1 MSKSTSEM
9 WDNRYSDEAFVYG
22 IKPNEFLKEEL
33 LKLKTGKVL
42 LPAEGEGRN
51 AVFAARNNW
60 TVVAFDLSEQGKLK
74 AMGLAEKHQVK
85 INYHIAGFEEFSF
98 DEEAFDCIALIY
110 AHVPGHKR
118 KQYHRMMMRYLKPG
132 GIMLLEGFSKQQL
145 GNKSGGP
152 GQLEMLFSRTDLLD
166 DFSELEIVK
175 IEELDVDLNEGDL
188 HKGKASVIRYIGK
201 K

>member
-1 MSKSTSEM
+1 MTKSGSEM
-9 WDNRYSDEAFVYG
+9 WDKRYSDETFAYG
-22 IKPNEFLKEEL
+22 IEPNEFFKDEL

-60 TVVAFDLSEQGKLK
+60 EVVAFDQSEQGKQK
-74 AMGLAEKHQVK
+74 AIGLAEKFQVAIK
-85 INYHIAGFEEFSF
+85 YDIADFEEFSF
-98 DEEAFDCIALIY
+98 EKETFDCVALVY
-110 AHVPGHKR
+110 VHVPEDKR
-118 KQYHRMMMRYLKPG
+118 KVYHRMMMRYLKPG
-132 GIMLLEGFSKQQL
+132 GIMLLEGFSKRQL

-152 GQLEMLFSRTDLLD
+152 GQIEMLFSKDDLID
-166 DFSELEIVK
+166 DFSELEMIK
-175 IEELDVDLNEGDL
+175 LEELDVDLNEGDF